1 MKYIKWVILLGI
13 LAILS
18 YSILNRPSF
27 SSLANKE
34 RAEYRSNLLN
44 MESPPLKDDEGIQ
57 FFEPDEKWI
66 IDAKFEKL
74 PKNEN
79 YKMAMTDTSKA
90 DAVLMGKLKFEIN
103 GKTYA
108 LLVFEEGETFM
119 LPFKDKTNGLT
130 SYGGG
135 RYVNILGKDLDPEH
149 IHIDF
154 NQAHNFYC
162 AYNESYICPVPPAEN
177 QLDIQVNAG
186 EMNFKKP

>member
-13 LAILS
+13 LAILT
-18 YSILNRPSF
+18 YSILSRPSF

-66 IDAKFEKL
+66 IDAKLEKL